1 MNYVLDQLEELMV
14 SVQNHEIAFIVI
26 AVIALLFL
34 GAILYL
40 ICCIHENRNDLRELD
55 ERLTEGHN
63 RLAARL
69 LEQEQ
74 SLNRINR
81 ADIKN
86 YRLIC
91 KVGTNASVL
100 PDEVVKNEQ
109 VTCYGI
115 LSQ

>member
-14 SVQNHEIAFIVI
+14 SVQNHELAFIVI

-40 ICCIHENRNDLRELD
+40 ICCVHESQHNLRELD

-63 RLAARL
+63 KLAKRL

-74 SLNRINR
+74 SLNRVRLAGVN
-81 ADIKN
+81 N
-86 YRLIC
+86 FRLIC
-91 KVGTNASVL
+91 EVGTEAGVL
-100 PDEVVKNEQ
+100 PGNAVKGALE
-109 VTCYGI
+109 GWEE
-115 LSQ
+115 